1 MTMSKVPQ
9 IREPLATSTLILAGV
24 PVQHVLWFKRLSP
37 PAKMQALATEQGE
50 QILKQAKRAYEIQR
64 ADRNE
69 GRGIAP
75 VYEDAVDLIGE
86 IDF

>member
-50 QILKQAKRAYEIQR
+50 QILNKVRQFMNRPNLLNDNAM
-64 ADRNE
+64 
-69 GRGIAP
+69 
-75 VYEDAVDLIGE
+75 AV
-86 IDF
+86 

>member
-37 PAKMQALATEQGE
+37 PAKMQALAREQGE
-50 QILKQAKRAYEIQR
+50 QILNKVRQFMNRPNLLNDNAM
-64 ADRNE
+64 
-69 GRGIAP
+69 
-75 VYEDAVDLIGE
+75 AV
-86 IDF
+86 

>member
-37 PAKMQALATEQGE
+37 RAKMQALATEQGE
-50 QILKQAKRAYEIQR
+50 QILNKVRQFMNRPNLLNHNAM
-64 ADRNE
+64 
-69 GRGIAP
+69 
-75 VYEDAVDLIGE
+75 AV
-86 IDF
+86 

>member
-24 PVQHVLWFKRLSP
+24 PAQHVLWFKRLSP

-50 QILKQAKRAYEIQR
+50 QILNKVRQFMNRPNLLNDNAM
-64 ADRNE
+64 
-69 GRGIAP
+69 
-75 VYEDAVDLIGE
+75 AV
-86 IDF
+86 